1 MLRSYSV
8 ETTKDDDD
16 VMVDNDSCESIVNF
30 DKDFYTLQAYYL
42 VVVTEGNDVCY
53 MYYLVQLCTRKC
65 LSLYD
70 TLEWWRQKFTRLMAR
85 EFPDGRF
92 ENWAEC

>member
-8 ETTKDDDD
+8 ETTKDEDD

-30 DKDFYTLQAYYL
+30 DKDFHTLQAYYL
-42 VVVTEGNDVCY
+42 VAVTEGNDVCY

-85 EFPDGRF
+85 EFLDGCF
-92 ENWAEC
+92 ENWADC